1 MAKTHLQKITDKA
14 KQLRKANPKL
24 KWIDA
29 VKKAS
34 KLMPKKAVGAVKKK
48 AAPKKAA
55 KKVATKKHVDTKSH
69 NVNIRVVSGAK
80 KANFRKP
87 SIASNLQHYSWL
99 VGKEKSL
106 IDLIAD
112 LRKQKP
118 FTVKTKALI
127 RIYQTQLKAVKKQK
141 AIQKKLI

>member
-1 MAKTHLQKITDKA
+1 MATKTHLQKITDKA

-69 NVNIRVVSGAK
+69 NVNIRVVSGVTEKINQLVAYDKLLQREK
-80 KANFRKP
+80 KCIAALEYWKEQKRNPKNEVNKKFADQFVKDHIKILAN
-87 SIASNLQHYSWL
+87 I
-99 VGKEKSL
+99 
-106 IDLIAD
+106 
-112 LRKQKP
+112 
-118 FTVKTKALI
+118 
-127 RIYQTQLKAVKKQK
+127 KKQV
-141 AIQKKLI
+141 AMQKKLI

>member
-1 MAKTHLQKITDKA
+1 MATKTHLQKITDKA

-34 KLMPKKAVGAVKKK
+34 KLVPTKK
-48 AAPKKAA
+48 AAPRKAAKKAV
-55 KKVATKKHVDTKSH
+55 KKVATKKHVDTKSN

-87 SIASNLQHYSWL
+87 TIASNLQHYSWL
-99 VGKEKSL
+99 AGKETSL

-118 FTVKTKALI
+118 ATTESKSLI
-127 RIYQTQLKAVKKQK
+127 KVYQTQLRAIKKQK